1 MTDNLKPLLEIL
13 NDLSKFSLESRRV
26 LSRIESSGE
35 RLITIEDAYKELT
48 SLNIKQDELIRESLR
63 CIEVGL
69 FRAAHVL
76 AWSAMS
82 DFLSNLLA
90 SKFKKENDAIREQFN
105 DNRMLE
111 QLRTNGLITKSLEKS
126 LKGLLNKRDECGH
139 PSDYFP
145 ELDQTLGYVREI
157 LSRIS
162 YIISKS
168 NI

>member
-1 MTDNLKPLLEIL
+1 MTNNLKPLLEIL
-13 NDLSKFSLESRRV
+13 SEVSRFSHESRKMLSK
-26 LSRIESSGE
+26 IETSGE
-35 RLITIEDAYKELT
+35 RIITIEEAYKELT
-48 SLNIKQDELIRESLR
+48 SLNLRQDELIRESLK

-76 AWSAMS
+76 SWSAMS
-82 DFLSNLLA
+82 DFLTNLLA
-90 SKFKKENDAIREQFN
+90 LKLNKDIDAIREQFN
-105 DNRMLE
+105 DNRILE
-111 QLRTNGLITKSLEKS
+111 QLRANGLISKSLEKS